1 MLQIGH
7 SGEPDW
13 VIITDD
19 DRVVGLDRSI
29 SKFAGDGSDGLNEG
43 WSLIHPYLLNKFLA
57 SEYEQSVNPLGKYCR
72 HTAVLYPTKEM
83 AEYYLPVVAD
93 AVKKYYG
100 IKKCRVAKLMTIHIL
115 ETNKDYES
123 YDTGTLDRA
132 EDK

>member
-19 DRVVGLDRSI
+19 DRIVGLDRSI
-29 SKFAGDGSDGLNEG
+29 GRFAGDGSDGLKEG
-43 WSLIHPYLLNKFLA
+43 WSLIHPYLLTKDLIC
-57 SEYEQSVNPLGKYCR
+57 EYGESVNPLGKYSR
-72 HTAVLYPTKEM
+72 QTPVLYPTKEL
-83 AEYYLPVVAD
+83 AESSLRNVAN
-93 AVKKYYG
+93 AMKKYYG
-100 IKKCRVAKLMTIHIL
+100 VQSCRVVKLMTIHIL

>member
-29 SKFAGDGSDGLNEG
+29 GRFAGDGSDGLKEG
-43 WSLIHPYLLNKFLA
+43 WCLIHPYLLTKDLIC
-57 SEYEQSVNPLGKYCR
+57 EYGESVNPLGKYSR
-72 HTAVLYPTKEM
+72 QTPVLYPTKEL
-83 AEYYLPVVAD
+83 AESSLQNVAN
-93 AVKKYYG
+93 AMRKYYG
-100 IKKCRVAKLMTIHIL
+100 VQNCRVVKLMTIHIL

-123 YDTGTLDRA
+123 YDKGTLDRA